1 MDQAEG
7 VELRR
12 ESCDTVSSPKVREAW
27 RGIVDAIAALVP
39 VARALVPDH
48 PECMLRVCETDD
60 RR

>member
-27 RGIVDAIAALVP
+27 TGTVDAIAALIP
-39 VARALVPDH
+39 VARAFVPDH
-48 PECMLRVCETDD
+48 RKCSLRVCETDD